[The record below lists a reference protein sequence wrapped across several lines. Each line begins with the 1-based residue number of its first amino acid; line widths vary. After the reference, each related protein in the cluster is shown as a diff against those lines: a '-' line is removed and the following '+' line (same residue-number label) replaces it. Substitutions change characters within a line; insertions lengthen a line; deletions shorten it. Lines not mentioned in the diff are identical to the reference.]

1 MLSFYEIPYKYVNT
15 EDRLHFRHW
24 YNVERDRL
32 LKKADRHIQRIIFS
46 VFGLLCLIYL
56 VFSTENDFY
65 RAGQLVRDLLPVFVC
80 VPTIICICIG
90 IYVVTVIRIKDKESK
105 WLITKSSLMVGENN
119 YFYNGDYLIDTKDE
133 NNKLQPTRNEK
144 NIIWSDNEVDRQY
157 KIYKAR
163 YKDGYKYYVIKR
175 VFEY

>member
-24 YNVERDRL
+24 YIIERDRL
-32 LKKADRHIQRIIFS
+32 LKKADRYIQRIIFS
-46 VFGLLCLIYL
+46 VFSLLCLIYV
-56 VFSTENDFY
+56 VFTIENDLY
-65 RAGQLVRDLLPVFVC
+65 IAGQLVRDLLPVFVC
-80 VPTIICICIG
+80 VPTIICIFIG

-133 NNKLQPTRNEK
+133 NKKLQPTRNEK
-144 NIIWSDNEVDRQY
+144 NIVWSDNEVDRQY

-175 VFEY
+175 GFEY

>member
-24 YNVERDRL
+24 YVVERDRL
-32 LKKADRHIQRIIFS
+32 LKKADRQIQRIIFS
-46 VFGLLCLIYL
+46 VFSLLCLIYL

-65 RAGQLVRDLLPVFVC
+65 KAGQLVRELLPLFVC
-80 VPTIICICIG
+80 VPTIICIFIG
-90 IYVVTVIRIKDKESK
+90 IYVVIAIRLKDKESK
-105 WLITKSSLMVGENN
+105 YLINRSSLMVGENN

-133 NNKLQPTRNEK
+133 NNKLQPARDEK
-144 NIIWSDNEVDRQY
+144 NIIWSDDEVDKQY

-175 VFEY
+175 GFEY